1 MAKKKN
7 LTSQTKDVKVASNID
22 NLLTKNWIGILI
34 ILIFLSISFFKLG
47 FLGYE
52 PIAHDTNQWRYTAN
66 ESIEYN
72 KSHSD
77 PALWN
82 SNIFSGMPNYL
93 ISFPT
98 KYPFINNLLMAINP
112 LINWKLSFLM
122 LGAIGGFF
130 LLRYLKMGVVTSTIL
145 GLSFAL
151 SSHFVALIEMGHNT
165 KFQVIMI
172 LP

>member
-1 MAKKKN
+1 MSNKSREEIKSKKIKAIRED
-7 LTSQTKDVKVASNID
+7 LTDDLIN
-22 NLLTKNWIGILI
+22 KNWMGIGII
-34 ILIFLSISFFKLG
+34 ILFLSISFFKLG

-72 KSHSD
+72 KTHSD

-98 KYPFINNLLMAINP
+98 KYPYVNNAIMAINSV
-112 LINWKLSFLM
+112 IKWKLSVLII
-122 LGAIGGFF
+122 GA
-130 LLRYLKMGVVTSTIL
+130 L
-145 GLSFAL
+145 
-151 SSHFVALIEMGHNT
+151 
-165 KFQVIMI
+165 
-172 LP
+172 